1 MVSSYCHSGARLQSS
16 NDCHLTVK
24 YKGFDD
30 IFEVQLME
38 DQKNQCAKILGKANE
53 KCLKQMK
60 ITRCP

>member
-30 IFEVQLME
+30 IFEV
-38 DQKNQCAKILGKANE
+38 
-53 KCLKQMK
+53 
-60 ITRCP
+60 